1 MRISDWSSDVC
12 SSDLGPCPCAYTVYG
27 GHYGLGTSPHRLDQI
42 TRHACEIQQFRHA
55 HVRKRANDLMHIA
68 SRAKVASRSRHD
80 HSLDIGGVYQP
91 SKQVT
96 DFGIITERQGILA
109 LRPVKGQCGT
119 LDIGGNRPQKEPGLV

>member
-27 GHYGLGTSPHRLDQI
+27 GHYRLGTSPHRLDQI

-68 SRAKVASRSRHD
+68 SRAKVAYRSRHD
-80 HSLDIGGVYQP
+80 HRLDIGGVYQP
-91 SKQVT
+91 SQQVT
-96 DFGIITERQGILA
+96 DLERKGVVEGRSVAVRVELGGRIII
-109 LRPVKGQCGT
+109 K
-119 LDIGGNRPQKEPGLV
+119 KK